1 MDAKAVMFLTVIL
14 LFVANAYAIGISPAR
29 TFLNFTPSMEAALGV
44 TVINNENR
52 TYDARVYVRGDLAQY
67 VDIDAATVTLG
78 PHTSRRFNYTLKLP
92 SWLAGPK
99 TYDTRIGAVESAS
112 GSSMLGA
119 VAGVEAQL
127 WIVVPDLGPRPA
139 VVDGELPPIGQ
150 VAEQPSPEQ
159 EQPGEEQPS
168 GQPPIEQESGQPI
181 PTSVLGTI
189 LVFIGSVLG
198 VTTLVAYII
207 VTKAGHPQ
215 RRRNYGK
222 AKRP

>member
-1 MDAKAVMFLTVIL
+1 MRTHLLVLLLAFLVPLSLINC
-14 LFVANAYAIGISPAR
+14 AHAIGISPAR

-44 TVINNENR
+44 TVINSENR

-112 GSSMLGA
+112 SSSMLGA

-127 WIVVPDLGPRPA
+127 WIVVPETPRPSA
-139 VVDGELPPIGQ
+139 VEGELPPIEQ
-150 VAEQPSPEQ
+150 QQPAQNQTEQPGQ
-159 EQPGEEQPS
+159 EQPG
-168 GQPPIEQESGQPI
+168 QPPVSQETALPMSAQQLGGI
-181 PTSVLGTI
+181 LMIFGGGMLGIAVLG
-189 LVFIGSVLG
+189 
-198 VTTLVAYII
+198 AYIKI
-207 VTKAGHPQ
+207 KSGHGN
-215 RRRNYGK
+215 RR
-222 AKRP
+222 KR

>member
-1 MDAKAVMFLTVIL
+1 MNARACTFLAIIL
-14 LFVANAYAIGISPAR
+14 LLAASASAIGISPAR
-29 TFLNFTPSMEAALGV
+29 TVLNFTPSMEAALGV
-44 TVINNENR
+44 TVINNENS

-112 GSSMLGA
+112 GGGMLGA

-127 WIVVPDLGPRPA
+127 WIVVPETPRPA
-139 VVDGELPPIGQ
+139 VVEGELPPIGQ

-215 RRRNYGK
+215 KRRNYGK